1 MENHKEKLTISIEEY
16 WQRDLPKVNE
26 REIELKLKSDLINDV
41 IGPRRSGKTYL
52 MFFTMKDDDLY
63 PTGCFWSVSKGIK
76 LGSVL
81 VGLLIAIVRIIS
93 VRKDTKGLVNINVM
107 TTERFIDESENKEK
121 FKDIPLFINYFY
133 I

>member
-1 MENHKEKLTISIEEY
+1 MKEGMKMPGFTAETSLY
-16 WQRDLPKVNE
+16 K
-26 REIELKLKSDLINDV
+26 
-41 IGPRRSGKTYL
+41 PRRHYNLGVNRGVDGQVITPQA
-52 MFFTMKDDDLY
+52 MKDDDLY